1 MERQSFISVMY
12 SHIHTS
18 FLSLKVTLLSYFI
31 QGYKCIFF
39 EHHCLFSCTLEPMVK
54 DFFSVIIKRDDLFN
68 PPT

>member
-1 MERQSFISVMY
+1 MY
-12 SHIHTS
+12 GKTVLHFCYVFTHTS

-39 EHHCLFSCTLEPMVK
+39 EHHRLFSCTLEPMVK